1 MSIILH
7 IFAELNLIN
16 NIMCEKEEMV
26 WYNKKENVA
35 IVSYTGLLD
44 LLEANLKLEDEN
56 KSLSNQ
62 VSDLRQVVDS
72 WESLMSMVE
81 VEVFVDKGSDF
92 DFDTVEETFN
102 GTVPYEYYY

>member
-7 IFAELNLIN
+7 IFAKLNLIN
-16 NIMCEKEEMV
+16 NIMCEKEEEV

-44 LLEANLKLEDEN
+44 LLETNLKLEDEN

-62 VSDLRQVVDS
+62 VSDLRKIVDS

-81 VEVFVDKGSDF
+81 VEVFVDQDSN
-92 DFDTVEETFN
+92 FDTVEETFN

>member
-44 LLEANLKLEDEN
+44 LLEANLKLEEDN
-56 KSLSNQ
+56 VSLSNQ
-62 VSDLRQVVDS
+62 ISDLRKVVDS

-81 VEVFVDKGSDF
+81 VEVFVDQYSN
-92 DFDTVEETFN
+92 FDTVEETFN